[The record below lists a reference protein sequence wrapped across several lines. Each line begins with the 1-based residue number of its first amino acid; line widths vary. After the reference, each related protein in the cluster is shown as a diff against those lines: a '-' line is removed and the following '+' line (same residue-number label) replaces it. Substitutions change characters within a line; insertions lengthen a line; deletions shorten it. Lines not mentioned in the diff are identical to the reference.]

1 MLRDNCHAL
10 LGLFKQSLLDSQ
22 QMTSNVLAVLEAH
35 LACFWVNAIV
45 FLRKCFL
52 LQLQFWLV
60 LKLGPYLFPE
70 FCIAFRS
77 LLRDLFFLL
86 HKQHTC
92 FNVALVLLFLW
103 QITDF
108 EAMSETPISV
118 RPPLHSMHIC
128 LMSQNIDLLHLLDIR
143 QF

>member
-10 LGLFKQSLLDSQ
+10 LGLFQQSLLDSQ
-22 QMTSNVLAVLEAH
+22 QMTSNVLTVLEAH

-45 FLRKCFL
+45 FLSKCFL

-70 FCIAFRS
+70 FGVAPRS
-77 LLRDLFFLL
+77 LLCNLSFLL

-92 FNVALVLLFLW
+92 FNVALMLLFLW

-108 EAMSETPISV
+108 EAMSEAPISLW
-118 RPPLHSMHIC
+118 PPIHSMNIC
-128 LMSQNIDLLHLLDIR
+128 LMSQNIDLLHLLDI
-143 QF
+143 